1 MNKYYL
7 TLLTFLIL
15 TTSDSAI
22 SHVDE
27 SLEEITVTGRKK
39 VLVGEARSASEGVIG
54 QVDIY
59 KRPLQRPGDIL
70 EAVPGLIC
78 LLYTSPSP
86 RDATLSRMPSSA

>member
-1 MNKYYL
+1 MNHYHFA
-7 TLLTFLIL
+7 LLAFFILIAPN
-15 TTSDSAI
+15 SSS

-27 SLEEITVTGRKK
+27 TLEEITVTGRKK

-70 EAVPGLIC
+70 EAVPGLSLIHI
-78 LLYTSPSP
+78 
-86 RDATLSRMPSSA
+86 